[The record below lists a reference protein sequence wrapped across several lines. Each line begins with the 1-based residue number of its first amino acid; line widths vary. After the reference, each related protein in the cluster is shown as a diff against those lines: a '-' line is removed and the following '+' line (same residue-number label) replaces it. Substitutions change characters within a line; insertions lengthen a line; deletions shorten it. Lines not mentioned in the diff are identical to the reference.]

1 MNVTGYKSEYFQ
13 NHILKAAVECAMCN
27 GTGKITEKQFGGKSV
42 AEQSRVEPGAG
53 AGAGGDIWKVSGDT
67 GASDRSHGRMNN
79 CATLDSLD
87 SIILLCDDS
96 MLIFNMS
103 YQIVTLEPELIMAI
117 IIQTFLQQSP

>member
-1 MNVTGYKSEYFQ
+1 M
-13 NHILKAAVECAMCN
+13 
-27 GTGKITEKQFGGKSV
+27 
-42 AEQSRVEPGAG
+42 EPDTSAG
-53 AGAGGDIWKVSGDT
+53 VSGDT
-67 GASDRSHGRMNN
+67 GTSDRSHGGMNN